1 MEDSL
6 STLDKLE
13 DVFGNAFGDE
23 KLDCLVQMRTVEGT
37 RGILHIFQ
45 NDVVNVGCS
54 GVLVESPIGH
64 PVTPVRGGIAIV
76 HATNVGAIL
85 LDVSLHLAEAVEQG
99 SPDPSLL
106 VGESIIRK
114 LTTVSDQIVHL
125 PTRHTVSDHI
135 ADVVGGEDVGC
146 GFCVVHAFIVPYI

>member
-1 MEDSL
+1 
-6 STLDKLE
+6 
-13 DVFGNAFGDE
+13 
-23 KLDCLVQMRTVEGT
+23 MRTVEVT

-76 HATNVGAIL
+76 HATEVGAIL
-85 LDVSLHLAEAVEQG
+85 LDVSLHLAEAVEHG

-106 VGESIIRK
+106 VVGGDLIR
-114 LTTVSDQIVHL
+114 T
-125 PTRHTVSDHI
+125 DHI
-135 ADVVGGEDVGC
+135 ADVVGGEYVGGC
-146 GFCVVHAFIVPYI
+146 CISHASIVP

>member
-1 MEDSL
+1 
-6 STLDKLE
+6 
-13 DVFGNAFGDE
+13 
-23 KLDCLVQMRTVEGT
+23 MRTVEVT

-76 HATNVGAIL
+76 HATEVGAIL
-85 LDVSLHLAEAVEQG
+85 LDVSLHLAEAVEHG

-106 VGESIIRK
+106 VAGGDLIR
-114 LTTVSDQIVHL
+114 T
-125 PTRHTVSDHI
+125 DHI
-135 ADVVGGEDVGC
+135 ADVVGGEYVWGGC
-146 GFCVVHAFIVPYI
+146 CISHASIVP

>member
-1 MEDSL
+1 MCVKSF
-6 STLDKLE
+6 SALDEFE
-13 DVFGNAFGDE
+13 DVFGNAFGHE
-23 KLDCLVQMRTVEGT
+23 KLDCLVQMRTVEGS

-64 PVTPVRGGIAIV
+64 PVTPVRGRVAILQ
-76 HATNVGAIL
+76 ATEISAIL

-106 VGESIIRK
+106 VAGGDLIR
-114 LTTVSDQIVHL
+114 T
-125 PTRHTVSDHI
+125 DHI
-135 ADVVGGEDVGC
+135 ADVVGGEYVGC
-146 GFCVVHAFIVPYI
+146 GCCVVNASIVP

>member
-13 DVFGNAFGDE
+13 DVFGNAFGGE
-23 KLDCLVQMRTVEGT
+23 EGHCVIEVATVEVT
-37 RGILHIFQ
+37 RGILRIFQ
-45 NDVVNVGCS
+45 NHLVNVGCS

-64 PVTPVRGGIAIV
+64 PLTPVRGGIAIV
-76 HATNVGAIL
+76 HATEVGAIL

-99 SPDPSLL
+99 SPDPRLL
-106 VGESIIRK
+106 SGESIIRK
-114 LTTVSDQIVHL
+114 FTTVADQIVHL

-146 GFCVVHAFIVPYI
+146 GCCVVHAFIVP

>member
-1 MEDSL
+1 MCVKSF
-6 STLDKLE
+6 SALDELE
-13 DVFGNAFGDE
+13 DIFGNAFGGE
-23 KLDCLVQMRTVEGT
+23 EGHRVVEVATVEGT

-54 GVLVESPIGH
+54 GVLVESPIRH

-76 HATNVGAIL
+76 HATHVRAIL

-106 VGESIIRK
+106 VAGGDLSRI
-114 LTTVSDQIVHL
+114 DGN
-125 PTRHTVSDHI
+125 DHI
-135 ADVVGGEDVGC
+135 ADVVGGESGSGC
-146 GFCVVHAFIVPYI
+146 CFSHACIVPLNLGSARGKFGIE

>member
-1 MEDSL
+1 MCVKSF
-6 STLDKLE
+6 SALDEFE
-13 DVFGNAFGDE
+13 DVFGNAFGGE
-23 KLDCLVQMRTVEGT
+23 KLDCLVHMRTGEVT

-64 PVTPVRGGIAIV
+64 PVTPVCGRVAVV
-76 HATNVGAIL
+76 HATHVRAIL

-106 VGESIIRK
+106 VAGGNLIG
-114 LTTVSDQIVHL
+114 DG
-125 PTRHTVSDHI
+125 PDHI
-135 ADVVGGEDVGC
+135 ADVVGGEYVGGC
-146 GFCVVHAFIVPYI
+146 CVVHAFIVP

>member
-1 MEDSL
+1 MCVKSF
-6 STLDKLE
+6 SALDEFE
-13 DVFGNAFGDE
+13 DVFGNAFGGE
-23 KLDCLVQMRTVEGT
+23 EGHRVIEVATVEVT

-45 NDVVNVGCS
+45 NDVVDVGCS

-76 HATNVGAIL
+76 HATEVGAIL

-106 VGESIIRK
+106 VTGGDMIGA
-114 LTTVSDQIVHL
+114 
-125 PTRHTVSDHI
+125 DHI
-135 ADVVGGEDVGC
+135 ADVVGGEYVGGC
-146 GFCVVHAFIVPYI
+146 CVVHAFIVP

>member
-13 DVFGNAFGDE
+13 DVFGNAFGGE
-23 KLDCLVQMRTVEGT
+23 KLDCLVHMRTGEVT

-45 NDVVNVGCS
+45 NDVVNIGCS

-76 HATNVGAIL
+76 HATEVGAIL

-106 VGESIIRK
+106 VAGGDMIGA
-114 LTTVSDQIVHL
+114 
-125 PTRHTVSDHI
+125 DHI
-135 ADVVGGEDVGC
+135 ADVVGGESGSGC
-146 GFCVVHAFIVPYI
+146 CVVHAFIVP